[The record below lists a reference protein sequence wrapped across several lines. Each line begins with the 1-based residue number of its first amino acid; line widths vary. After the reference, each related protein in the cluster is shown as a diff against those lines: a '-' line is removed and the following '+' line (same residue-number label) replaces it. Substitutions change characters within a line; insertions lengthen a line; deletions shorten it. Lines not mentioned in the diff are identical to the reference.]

1 VRTAQIFSSAVR
13 ANDEI
18 AALDGLP
25 GDNLRQGIP
34 KRVVANYANDDG
46 RERIGK
52 RLAGLLH
59 ELEEIKQVGS
69 FDLIFRE
76 SVLRVSL

>member
-1 VRTAQIFSSAVR
+1 MRTAQIFSSAVR

-34 KRVVANYANDDG
+34 KRVVANYANDEG

-52 RLAGLLH
+52 RLAGY
-59 ELEEIKQVGS
+59 S
-69 FDLIFRE
+69 TN
-76 SVLRVSL
+76 LRKLNR